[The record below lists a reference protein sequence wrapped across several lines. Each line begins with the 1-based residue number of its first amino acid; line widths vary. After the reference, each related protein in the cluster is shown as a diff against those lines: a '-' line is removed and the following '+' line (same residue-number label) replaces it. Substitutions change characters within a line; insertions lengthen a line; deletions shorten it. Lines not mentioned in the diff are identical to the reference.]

1 MRCRHNIDLLQ
12 TTRRFLRIWRCLLF
26 FQLLQGQAYGADLI
40 MFCIISKFTQ
50 DGHGFPG
57 VWVGK
62 IPVTSFT
69 TTIHETRPFRFSD

>member
-1 MRCRHNIDLLQ
+1 
-12 TTRRFLRIWRCLLF
+12 
-26 FQLLQGQAYGADLI
+26 
-40 MFCIISKFTQ
+40 MFCIISKFIQ